1 MRTKEEIEEK
11 LRLYKEHIKVY
22 SPSLIAH
29 SEKEKNDYISQEEYI
44 QTLEWVLDERR
55 YL

>member
-29 SEKEKNDYISQEEYI
+29 SEKEKVDYISQEGFI
-44 QTLEWVLDERR
+44 RALGWVLNESED
-55 YL
+55 L

>member
-29 SEKEKNDYISQEEYI
+29 SEKEKNDYISQEGFI
-44 QTLEWVLDERR
+44 RALAWVLNESED
-55 YL
+55 L